1 MKSDEIAALRAEAES
16 FAYQPCIS
24 IVTPVFN
31 TPVAWL
37 TECVES
43 VLAQAYEKW
52 ELILVD
58 DDSTD
63 PETLKV
69 LRELGARDS
78 RIVLAKDEKS
88 GVEFPPPQIAVSPS
102 RKANGW
108 AFSITMMFS
117 NRMRF
122 FKTSNGSRT
131 IATPT

>member
-1 MKSDEIAALRAEAES
+1 MRVEAES

-43 VLAQAYEKW
+43 VLAQTYEKW

-63 PETLKV
+63 PETLTG

-78 RIVLAKDEKS
+78 RIVLAKDEQRGGISAASNHGLACPKGS
-88 GVEFPPPQIAVSPS
+88 GS
-102 RKANGW
+102 
-108 AFSITMMFS
+108 AFSIMMMCS
-117 NRMRF
+117 SRMRSS
-122 FKTSNGSRT
+122 KT
-131 IATPT
+131 